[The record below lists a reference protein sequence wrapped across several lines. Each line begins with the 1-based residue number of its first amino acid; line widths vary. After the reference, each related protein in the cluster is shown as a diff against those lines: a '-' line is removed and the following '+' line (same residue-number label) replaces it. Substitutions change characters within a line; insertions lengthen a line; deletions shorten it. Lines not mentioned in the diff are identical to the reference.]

1 MLAST
6 PEFSLST
13 VLLIY
18 ISLLDIYIHEA
29 YHMGNYVSCALSS
42 PGGKQSRAT
51 KVIFPSGQIQEFHA
65 PIKAAELMLET
76 PNFFVVNSM
85 SVQIG
90 RRFSALNADEDLEM
104 ANVYV
109 MFPMKRLNSIV
120 TAADMGALFL
130 TANSPDKRGSG
141 EANIR
146 TFPEPGDVPQL
157 VEGKTADDWQE
168 NEAAVAVPKLNLDD
182 IEEFSSPEFMHRLS
196 MCRSRKPLLE
206 TIAEEPVICSR

>member
-1 MLAST
+1 
-6 PEFSLST
+6 
-13 VLLIY
+13 
-18 ISLLDIYIHEA
+18 
-29 YHMGNYVSCALSS
+29 MGNYVSCALSS

-85 SVQIG
+85 SLQIG

-104 ANVYV
+104 ANAYV

-130 TANSPDKRGSG
+130 TANSAAERGSG

-146 TFPEPGDVPQL
+146 TFPEPRDVPQL

-168 NEAAVAVPKLNLDD
+168 NETVVAVPKLNLDD
-182 IEEFSSPEFMHRLS
+182 IEEFLSPEFMHRLS